1 MGMIRSFAGGAVLAA
16 SMLLAGGGA
25 EVEAEQYRMNHLMLP
40 TAVGSIVD
48 QWFADEIRSRT
59 KGEVSIEIYFS
70 SALGEPKETLA
81 LLETGAIEMAAM
93 SPAYFPDQ
101 LPFFAA
107 PNSIPMALNGPEQS
121 YELTRRIL
129 AEVPAL
135 MEEAKAKGIR
145 PLYFHVLNPYLMV
158 AKEPILDLG
167 QLNGKK
173 FRTWGSDLPRAVEV
187 VGATPVTLVTNEIY
201 EGLLRGNV
209 DIIPFSVDLIV
220 NYKIYEVAT
229 HVMETAIW
237 CGSSWGIWIT
247 DAAWAKISPENQQ
260 IILEVAAE
268 AAARDL
274 AAIQQAAVDARA
286 ELLSKGVT
294 FHPFPS
300 EETAKWRSMLPD
312 FFSEFIARA
321 EERGKGD
328 DARKMV
334 EIWKQVAGS

>member
-1 MGMIRSFAGGAVLAA
+1 
-16 SMLLAGGGA
+16 
-25 EVEAEQYRMNHLMLP
+25 MNHLMLP

-48 QWFADEIRSRT
+48 QWFVDEVRART
-59 KGEVSIEIYFS
+59 NGEVDIEVFYS

-101 LPFFAA
+101 LPFFTA

-135 MEEAKAKGIR
+135 MQEAQAKGIR

-158 AKEPILDLG
+158 AKEPILNLAG
-167 QLNGKK
+167 IEGKK

-201 EGLLRGNV
+201 EGLLRGSV

-247 DAAWAKISPENQQ
+247 DAAWAKISPENQK
-260 IILEVAAE
+260 IVLEVAAE

-274 AAIQQAAVDARA
+274 AAIQQAAVDARN
-286 ELLSKGVT
+286 ELLSRGVT

-300 EETAKWRSMLPD
+300 DESAKWRAMLPD
-312 FFSEFIARA
+312 FFAEFIARA
-321 EERGKGD
+321 EATGKGD

-334 EIWKQVAGS
+334 EIWKQVAAGS